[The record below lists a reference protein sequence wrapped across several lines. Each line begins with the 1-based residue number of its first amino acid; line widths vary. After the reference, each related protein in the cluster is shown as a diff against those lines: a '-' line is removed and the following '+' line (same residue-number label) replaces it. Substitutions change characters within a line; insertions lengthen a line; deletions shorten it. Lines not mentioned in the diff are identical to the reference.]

1 MQAIDVP
8 SRGITDLKGI
18 EFFGELTELRCGDN
32 NLTVLDVSNKWEI
45 AGFRLQF

>member
-32 NLTVLDVSNKWEI
+32 NLTVLDVSNNGK
-45 AGFRLQF
+45 LQALDCQF